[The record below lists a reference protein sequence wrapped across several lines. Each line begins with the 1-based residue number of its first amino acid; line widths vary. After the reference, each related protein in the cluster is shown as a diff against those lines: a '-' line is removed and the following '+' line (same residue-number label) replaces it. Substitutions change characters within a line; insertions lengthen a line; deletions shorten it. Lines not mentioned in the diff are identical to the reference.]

1 MDSTLALLSEAR
13 CLSFRRLCASLDTD
27 FEGLTIASRKA
38 KTTKLISPALCRRL
52 QQLDVAYAF
61 ARHIT
66 RPRVD
71 RLIAAVD
78 AELAA
83 LTPCRDTTT
92 IEKSNEIFEIIDD
105 CVNSPESPNSTS
117 TESTRCSSSYTPSGV
132 RDLCKDFEAAHF
144 SIYDDDDDN
153 NGETSDSL
161 PAPGSAVKHL
171 EVPASCASHFSI
183 YDVDDDNNDE
193 TSDSFH
199 APGDAVRHLEV
210 PASCDLGLPE
220 FGVDAKHPE
229 DSEPD
234 GCYLGFLESGV
245 DAKPLEDSE
254 PASCDLGLP
263 VSDVA
268 AKHLE
273 DSEPAICDIDCELIE
288 NVIIALYSLAR
299 AAANTDEVVACL
311 PTMSATTMAVVYHN
325 WKISDEVDDDPAV
338 CTLLDNMKCIHWLA

>member
-210 PASCDLGLPE
+210 PASSDLGLPDASGDGE
-220 FGVDAKHPE
+220 LLGIDEEAADKILQQLANFRDAYAYIDMLCAENVAGSPDKLTTELLLNLDCDDESDQIIDQHRESMGINGALDNLCDYFVD
-229 DSEPD
+229 
-234 GCYLGFLESGV
+234 SGV
-245 DAKPLEDSE
+245 L
-254 PASCDLGLP
+254 
-263 VSDVA
+263 
-268 AKHLE
+268 
-273 DSEPAICDIDCELIE
+273 
-288 NVIIALYSLAR
+288 
-299 AAANTDEVVACL
+299 T
-311 PTMSATTMAVVYHN
+311 
-325 WKISDEVDDDPAV
+325 
-338 CTLLDNMKCIHWLA
+338 